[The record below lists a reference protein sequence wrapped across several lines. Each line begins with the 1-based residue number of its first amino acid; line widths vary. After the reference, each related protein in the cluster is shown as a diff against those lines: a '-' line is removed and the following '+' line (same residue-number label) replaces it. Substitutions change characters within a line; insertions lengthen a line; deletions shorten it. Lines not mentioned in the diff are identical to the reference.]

1 MNNVAVV
8 GLGGMGLRHCEAI
21 SQLETMNVNLVS
33 VCDIDAKR
41 VKETSNKYGV
51 KFGYTDWREMITT
64 ESIDLIIIATN
75 GDTHHDITTFASE
88 NGVPRV
94 LCEKPMT
101 TSLDKAKNMISV
113 CEQNNTKLAIHHIRR
128 WSESYR
134 RLKEMIDD
142 GVIGDIRQITFEM
155 GGGQMASNGGHLF
168 DLVGLLTDKEPTK
181 VMGFIDKKGTP
192 NPRGSN
198 FYDPGGYGM
207 VWFDDVRVYFDMS
220 EDYGTPMLFKIL
232 GSYGHIIV
240 DEKAKEWRI
249 STRSD
254 EDRSQPLTR
263 RPNLIKIPFE
273 GHGMMDMIDTC
284 KESITDI
291 LDDVVRCSGEDGMR
305 SLMIPIG
312 VHKSDALGNTMV
324 EFPLEGDDL
333 KTDYKF
339 T

>member
-1 MNNVAVV
+1 MKNVAVV

-21 SQLETMNVNLVS
+21 SELENVNLIS
-33 VCDIDAKR
+33 ICDIDIDR
-41 VKETSNKYGV
+41 VKETSHKYKV
-51 KFGYTDWREMITT
+51 KSGYTDWKDMITT

-75 GDTHHDITTFASE
+75 GDTHHDITIFASE

-94 LCEKPMT
+94 LCEKPIT
-101 TSLDKAKNMISV
+101 TSLDKAQNMISV
-113 CEQNNTKLAIHHIRR
+113 CEKNNTKLVIHHIRR
-128 WSESYR
+128 WSESYE
-134 RLKEMIDD
+134 RLKKMIDD

-168 DLVGLLTDKEPTK
+168 DLVRLLTDKEPTK
-181 VMGFIDKKGTP
+181 LIGFIDKKGTP
-192 NPRGSN
+192 NPRGPN

-207 VWFDDVRVYFDMS
+207 VWFDDIRVYFDMS

-232 GSYGHIIV
+232 GSVGHIIV

-254 EDRSQPLTR
+254 EDRNQPLTR
-263 RPNLIKIPFE
+263 RPNLINVPFK

-284 KESITDI
+284 KKSITDI
-291 LDDVVRCSGEDGMR
+291 LNDNISCSGDDGMK

-312 VHKSDALGNTMV
+312 VHKSDELGNV
-324 EFPLEGDDL
+324 LINFPLDENDFN
-333 KTDYKF
+333 KEHKF